1 MTKEESETIE
11 KIIKDNYRFKGF
23 GSTALKYPLSGLIF
37 CGECRSACYSLTGAS
52 NYHKAKRLGIK
63 SERNYYFQCK
73 NWRMRA
79 CNQKKV
85 IRMEKVEAAVIETLN
100 QKARDLNTIAETSRE
115 EMDPPEIQALKME
128 LMYYENAPGNL
139 AGPIISAL
147 KQKIFAYYQEM
158 QLSSLVSEKQRQLL
172 TNVFTDPLYWET
184 LEDTEKRNIF
194 RTLVDRVVVKDA
206 EVIRVELAF

>member
-1 MTKEESETIE
+1 
-11 KIIKDNYRFKGF
+11 
-23 GSTALKYPLSGLIF
+23 
-37 CGECRSACYSLTGAS
+37 
-52 NYHKAKRLGIK
+52 
-63 SERNYYFQCK
+63 
-73 NWRMRA
+73 
-79 CNQKKV
+79 
-85 IRMEKVEAAVIETLN
+85 MEKVEAVVIETLN
-100 QKARDLNTIAETSRE
+100 QKARDLNTIAETSTE

-128 LMYYENAPGNL
+128 LMYYENAPGSL

-147 KQKIFAYYQEM
+147 KQKILAYYQEM

-172 TNVFTDPLYWET
+172 INVFTDPLYWET

>member
-1 MTKEESETIE
+1 
-11 KIIKDNYRFKGF
+11 
-23 GSTALKYPLSGLIF
+23 
-37 CGECRSACYSLTGAS
+37 
-52 NYHKAKRLGIK
+52 
-63 SERNYYFQCK
+63 
-73 NWRMRA
+73 MRA

-85 IRMEKVEAAVIETLN
+85 IRMEKVEAVVIETLN
-100 QKARDLNTIAETSRE
+100 QKARDLNTIAETSTE

-128 LMYYENAPGNL
+128 LMYYENAPGSL

-147 KQKIFAYYQEM
+147 KQKILAYYQEM

-172 TNVFTDPLYWET
+172 INVFTDPLYWET